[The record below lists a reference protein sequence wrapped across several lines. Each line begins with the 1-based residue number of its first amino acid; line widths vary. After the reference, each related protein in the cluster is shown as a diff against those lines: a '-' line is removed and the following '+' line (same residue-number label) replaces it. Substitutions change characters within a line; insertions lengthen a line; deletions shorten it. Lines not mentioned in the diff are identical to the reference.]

1 MVDGQPLTFE
11 VFGLLRDVLTM
22 VDRQTETVWTH
33 LDGKAIQGP
42 LEGRRMTMVPIPLMT
57 WGEWKAT
64 HSDTMVLSPD
74 TPFQDRYTRMR
85 IGVPNQREA
94 GFGDA
99 RLDANALVVGVEV
112 AGEFK
117 GYPLHDLGEVGGVVN
132 DTLGTHPIIVIYDKD
147 AHTGLAFS
155 RVVAKQALGFYN
167 AAAHGFELRDKQTN
181 SVWGHNGKAV
191 SGPLAGESLDFIPS
205 FISEWYGWSGYHP
218 ETALF
223 TGSQP

>member
-1 MVDGQPLTFE
+1 VVDGQSLTFE

-33 LDGKAIQGP
+33 LDGKAIQGA
-42 LEGRRMTMVPIPLMT
+42 LEGQRMTMVPIPLMT
-57 WGEWKAT
+57 WGEWKST
-64 HSDTMVLSPD
+64 HTDTMVLSPN
-74 TPFQDRYTRMR
+74 TPFQDRYTPMR
-85 IGVPNQREA
+85 IGVPNQGEA
-94 GFGDA
+94 RFGDD

-147 AHTGLAFS
+147 IQTGVAFS
-155 RVVAKQALGFYN
+155 RLVAKQALDFYN
-167 AAAHGFELRDKQTN
+167 TAAKGFELRDKQTN
-181 SVWGHNGKAV
+181 SAWGHNGKAV

-205 FISEWYGWSGYHP
+205 FIYEWYG
-218 ETALF
+218 
-223 TGSQP
+223 

>member
-1 MVDGQPLTFE
+1 MVDGQSLTFE
-11 VFGLLRDVLTM
+11 VFGLLQDVLTM

-42 LEGRRMTMVPIPLMT
+42 LEGQRMTMVPIPLMT

-64 HSDTMVLSPD
+64 HPDTMVLSPD
-74 TPFQDRYTRMR
+74 TPFQDRYTPIR

-94 GFGDA
+94 GFGDD
-99 RLDANALVVGVEV
+99 RLDANTLVVGVEI

-117 GYPLHDLGEVGGVVN
+117 GYSLDDLGEVGGVVN

-155 RVVAKQALGFYN
+155 RVVANQALDFYN
-167 AAAHGFELRDKQTN
+167 AAAQGFELRDKQTN
-181 SVWGHNGKAV
+181 SVWGYNGKAV